1 MDSFFGTRLSQ
12 EELQRRHAQQG
23 NQRRP
28 MNSGIRPSSQ
38 HHISMSLDT
47 AMVGAESLDDIIHS
61 NHQELQ
67 RRRGVP
73 HVLYGTNFPR
83 PEDPRRISMI
93 ASYSGYQI
101 DSDMAASSTDGMTSG
116 FPRLNLSMTMPGAT
130 SGFSPQNL
138 MVDDFSA
145 IPLAMMNN
153 TIAFSDMNMGHVGGD
168 PTAAMNTS
176 PAAGM
181 HPGSSQ
187 SFMATVSPSFSMDMA
202 SPNSPMGISQGAV
215 GNNIMGNSRQDVAT
229 TQSQQP
235 PSSRTLDTAMSN
247 YQPNVSSQPHAQ
259 LLSQPPGRIQSQGT
273 AHQLSSACAATY
285 LPQAEI
291 QPSMLPVPLA
301 PPKEQKTI
309 YSRSGFDML
318 KALRLVVTRKNPQI
332 NLGAVDMSCAFVVC
346 DVTMNDCPIVYISDN
361 FQNLTG
367 YSRHDIIGQN
377 CRFLQAPDG
386 KVEAGTKREFV
397 DNRAAFNLKQKIAE
411 RKEVQQSLINYRKG
425 GNPFLNLLTMIP
437 IPWDTSEIRYFIG
450 FQIDLVESPDGIA
463 SSRGQGA
470 IEVNYKH
477 NNIGQYIWTP
487 PPSSQWERG
496 AGQTL
501 GVDGESTLLQHFN
514 PKGPFSAW
522 HRQSWDKMLLE
533 NADDVVHVLSLK
545 GLFLYVSPSCKRV
558 LEYDGPELVGNPIST
573 ICHPSD
579 IVSVTRDLKDT
590 AAGSTVNIM
599 FRIRRKES
607 GYTWFESFGALFIEV
622 GKGQKCIILVGRKR
636 PVFALQRRDL
646 EANGGVG
653 DNELWAKISTSGM
666 FLFVSS
672 NVRSLLDL
680 RPDNLIGTIIQDLM
694 CKESRSE
701 FGLSLE
707 KARRGRIA
715 TCKHEIQNCRGQ
727 VLQAL
732 TTMYPG
738 DASEGQKP
746 TFLLAQTKLLKPS
759 SRSMA
764 PVTSHISKANN
775 IPPSDPRFISI
786 PTSSFGDQASN
797 GGIQKVKE
805 QGIVS
810 ICDSTA
816 IRKIHQTMCSGLGT
830 TIANGTARRCNLRQA
845 GCWPKEVFIRS

>member
-1 MDSFFGTRLSQ
+1 
-12 EELQRRHAQQG
+12 
-23 NQRRP
+23 
-28 MNSGIRPSSQ
+28 
-38 HHISMSLDT
+38 MSLDT

-73 HVLYGTNFPR
+73 HALYGSNFPR
-83 PEDPRRISMI
+83 PEDPRRVSMI

-101 DSDMAASSTDGMTSG
+101 DSDMAASSTDGMTRG
-116 FPRLNLSMTMPGAT
+116 FPTLNLNMTMPGAT

-153 TIAFSDMNMGHVGGD
+153 TIAFSDMNMAHVGGN
-168 PTAAMNTS
+168 PNAAMNTS

-187 SFMATVSPSFSMDMA
+187 SFMATISPSFSMDMA

-235 PSSRTLDTAMSN
+235 PSSRTLDRAMSN

-259 LLSQPPGRIQSQGT
+259 MLFQPPERIQSQGS
-273 AHQLSSACAATY
+273 AHQLPSASAASD

-301 PPKEQKTI
+301 PPKEHKTI

-425 GNPFLNLLTMIP
+425 GKPFLNLLTMIP

-450 FQIDLVESPDGIA
+450 FQIDLVECPDAIA

-501 GVDGESTLLQHFN
+501 G
-514 PKGPFSAW
+514 

-545 GLFLYVSPSCKRV
+545 GLFLYVSPSCKSV

-579 IVSVTRDLKDT
+579 IISVTRELKGT

-607 GYTWFESFGALFIEV
+607 GYTWFESRGALFVEA
-622 GKGQKCIILVGRKR
+622 GKGQKFIILVGRKR

-646 EANGGVG
+646 EANGGIG

-680 RPDNLIGTIIQDLM
+680 RPDNLIGTSIQDLM

-715 TCKHEIQNCRGQ
+715 T
-727 VLQAL
+727 
-732 TTMYPG
+732 Y
-738 DASEGQKP
+738 ASEGQKP

-764 PVTSHISKANN
+764 PATSHISKANN
-775 IPPSDPRFISI
+775 IPPSDPRFIST
-786 PTSSFGDQASN
+786 PALSFSNKASN
-797 GGIQKVKE
+797 GGTQKVGE
-805 QGIVS
+805 GGLVSAAGGGIP
-810 ICDSTA
+810 
-816 IRKIHQTMCSGLGT
+816 LGSQDKALASDDDIFDELKT
-830 TIANGTARRCNLRQA
+830 TRCTNWQYELRQME
-845 GCWPKEVFIRS
+845 KENRILTEELHGLLSNKKKSKRRKGVGNVVQDCANDRG